1 MMSQNRQQDVR
12 IFLLPMDGLEQAENM
27 YFLFTQSQVA
37 EIIGFLPIQKIPFS
51 ERHML
56 GIIPYRDQ
64 LLPVINVL
72 DLCAPAVRPER
83 HQYKQLMIIR
93 TGAVAPNTGEPLKIA
108 IMANSAI
115 RTLKLSTQ
123 AMTNSF
129 HQQPLP
135 SWLQASE
142 QLRGFFQWQDSYVA
156 MLDVDQ
162 LVSGPIEPDS
172 RGLEQ

>member
-1 MMSQNRQQDVR
+1 MKSQQRQQDVR
-12 IFLLPMDGLEQAENM
+12 IFLLPMDGLGQAENM
-27 YFLFTQSQVA
+27 YFLFTQNQVA
-37 EIIGFLPIQKIPFS
+37 EIIGFHPIQKIPFS

-56 GIIPYRDQ
+56 GIIPYRNQ

-72 DLCAPAVRPER
+72 DLCAPSVLPER
-83 HQYKQLMIIR
+83 NRYKQLMIIR
-93 TGAVAPNTGEPLKIA
+93 TGAIAPDTGDPLKIA

-123 AMTNSF
+123 AMANSF

-135 SWLQASE
+135 PWLEASE
-142 QLRGFFQWQDSYVA
+142 QVRGFFQWQDSYVT
-156 MLDVDQ
+156 LLHLDQ
-162 LVSGPIEPDS
+162 LASGPLVPNS